1 MSTLTDDMRDKLRRV
16 ERHGKI
22 LCDRFNTNLDTTQGF
37 QGTSDTSKARELA
50 VRLYWLEEEA
60 HKYSEWWCNGVD
72 DSGNRYTMEHWTA
85 DCTPVL
91 DKVYK
96 LLGLKPLNWCTEQ
109 MPNPIDHEDIYD
121 DSLMVWM
128 NSDARGY
135 TIKFSEE
142 FTKKEVRSL
151 PRKRGDTLSNSLP
164 GIERDWGGYG
174 IVGPEVI
181 GETLEAE
188 NLGVLK
194 QFYEEEDKKRFID
207 EKVMFISVV

>member
-1 MSTLTDDMRDKLRRV
+1 MTTLTDDMRDKLRRV

-72 DSGNRYTMEHWTA
+72 DSGNHYSTEDWNA
-85 DCTPVL
+85 NCTPVL

-142 FTKKEVRSL
+142 FTKK
-151 PRKRGDTLSNSLP
+151 DLP

-207 EKVMFISVV
+207 EKVMFISV

>member
-1 MSTLTDDMRDKLRRV
+1 MTTLTDDMRNKLRRV
-16 ERHGKI
+16 EGHGQILRH
-22 LCDRFNTNLDTTQGF
+22 CFNTNLATQGF

-72 DSGNRYTMEHWTA
+72 DSGNHYSTEDWNA
-85 DCTPVL
+85 NCTPVL

-96 LLGLKPLNWCTEQ
+96 LLGLK
-109 MPNPIDHEDIYD
+109 IDHEDIYD
-121 DSLMVWM
+121 DSHIVWM

-142 FTKKEVRSL
+142 FTKKEL
-151 PRKRGDTLSNSLP
+151 E

-207 EKVMFISVV
+207 EKVMFISV